1 VIDFRYHLI
10 SIIAVLLALAIGM
23 LAGSGFLGGPLL
35 ADLRHRLNNI
45 EDSNRGLQK
54 DVALLRKTTQDDL
67 GFAQATEPWL
77 VQSALAGHAVVL
89 FEPQGTNT
97 AASDG
102 VVSAMVDA
110 GGTVTATI
118 NLTDKFSLSDP
129 TSLNQLALAV
139 HSSSGSARKV
149 RDQTAALLGERAAA
163 SASAPEIAPSKPSA
177 DSQRLESLLG
187 QLENDG
193 FVNTDRARDGITVP
207 PGALFVVL
215 AGSIDSPPFAA
226 SSFCLNLAR
235 SIAAHSGTVL
245 AAEPSDST
253 WGFVSS
259 VRADS
264 GAQNS
269 IATVDD
275 AQTVPGAIATVLAL
289 REAMRGRIGHYGFAP
304 GADAVIPQ
312 PAVSPT

>member
-10 SIIAVLLALAIGM
+10 SIIAVLLALAIGI

-45 EDSNRGLQK
+45 DDSNKALQS
-54 DVALLRKTTQDDL
+54 DVAALRKTTQNNQN
-67 GFAQATEPWL
+67 FAQATEPWL
-77 VQSALAGHAVVL
+77 VQRALAGHAVVL

-102 VVSAMVDA
+102 VVSAVVDA
-110 GGTVTATI
+110 GGSLTATVD
-118 NLTDKFSLSDP
+118 LTDKFSLSDP

-149 RDQTAALLGERAAA
+149 RDQSAALLGERAAA
-163 SASAPEIAPSKPSA
+163 SSRAPETAPSKPSG

-187 QLENDG
+187 ELENDG
-193 FVNTDRARDGITVP
+193 FVHTDRARDAITVP

-215 AGSIDSPPFAA
+215 AGSVDKPPFAA
-226 SSFCLNLAR
+226 TAFCLTLAR
-235 SIAAHSGTVL
+235 SLASHSGTVL
-245 AAEPSDST
+245 AAEPSDSS

-259 VRADS
+259 VLSDA

-269 IATVDD
+269 VSTVDD
-275 AQTVPGAIATVLAL
+275 AETVPGAIATVLAL
-289 REAMRGRIGHYGFAP
+289 RETMRGRVGHYGFAP

-312 PAVSPT
+312 PAVSPS